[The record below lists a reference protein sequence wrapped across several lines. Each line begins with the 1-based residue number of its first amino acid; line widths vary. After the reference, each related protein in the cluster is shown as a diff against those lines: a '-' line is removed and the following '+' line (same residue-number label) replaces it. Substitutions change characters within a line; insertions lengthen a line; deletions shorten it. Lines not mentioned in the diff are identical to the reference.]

1 MGNVSW
7 VSYSFSCRVKN
18 LKCGDTTLLIGV
30 PHTRSWRRSE
40 KRATFTPTENLWLH
54 GNQRVVGWFF
64 WGVERG
70 PFHVSCSAVCNYGGM
85 QADRYHLTPAAP
97 GSAIVTLWVQNWEKK
112 HPEKAREVFRVYI
125 SVVSQRTGMNHYCSV
140 PPLNDPCVSSM
151 KVYSSNIFNHGSLR
165 KPQKWDTFWWTP
177 KPFSLWIGDFDRF
190 MKICFTNWSSM

>member
-1 MGNVSW
+1 M
-7 VSYSFSCRVKN
+7 
-18 LKCGDTTLLIGV
+18 

-97 GSAIVTLWVQNWEKK
+97 GSAIVTLWLQNWEKK

-140 PPLNDPCVSSM
+140 PPLKDPCVSSM

-177 KPFSLWIGDFDRF
+177 THILKLLVCELVILTDLWRF
-190 MKICFTNWSSM
+190 VLQIEVVCKLLG

>member
-97 GSAIVTLWVQNWEKK
+97 GSAIVTLLLLHCCYTLLHGQNRPKK
-112 HPEKAREVFRVYI
+112 ERVWYKRCHRRR
-125 SVVSQRTGMNHYCSV
+125 RTGLDN
-140 PPLNDPCVSSM
+140 LNRTR
-151 KVYSSNIFNHGSLR
+151 SNPH
-165 KPQKWDTFWWTP
+165 
-177 KPFSLWIGDFDRF
+177 
-190 MKICFTNWSSM
+190 CC